1 MNKKVL
7 IIATSLRKGSNS
19 TIMAEEFAKGAKDA
33 GHEVEVIDL
42 SDKKIEFCK
51 GCLACQKTQNCII
64 NDDMNIIL
72 QKMGASDVVAF
83 ATPIYFYEMCGQMK
97 TFIDRTNPLFPS
109 EYKFTDIYLLATA
122 ADDESS
128 SIDGAV
134 KGLQGWID
142 CFEKA
147 SLKGVIRGTGVVDAS
162 EVKNVTN
169 ILEDTYTMGKNI

>member
-19 TIMAEEFAKGAKDA
+19 TIIAEEFAKGAKDA
-33 GHEVEVIDL
+33 VHEVEMISL
-42 SDKKIEFCK
+42 HDKKIEFCK
-51 GCLACQKTQNCII
+51 GCLVCQKTQKCII
-64 NDDMNIIL
+64 NDDISMIL
-72 QKMGASDVVAF
+72 EKMRVSDVVAF
-83 ATPIYFYEMCGQMK
+83 STPIYFYEMCGQMK

-147 SLKGVIRGTGVVDAS
+147 SLKGVIRGTGVVDAR
-162 EVKNVTN
+162 EVKSVAN
-169 ILEDTYTMGKNI
+169 ILEDTYIMGKNI

>member
-19 TIMAEEFAKGAKDA
+19 TIMAEEFAKGAKDV

-42 SDKKIEFCK
+42 HDKKIEFCK
-51 GCLACQKTQNCII
+51 GCLACQKTQKCII
-64 NDDMNIIL
+64 NDDMDMIL
-72 QKMGASDVVAF
+72 QKMITSDVIAF
-83 ATPIYFYEMCGQMK
+83 ATPIYFYEMSGQMK
-97 TFIDRTNPLFPS
+97 VFIDRTNPLFPS
-109 EYKFTDIYLLATA
+109 EYKFKDIYLLATA
-122 ADDESS
+122 ADEESS

-147 SLKGVIRGTGVVDAS
+147 SLKGIIRGTGVVDAR
-162 EVKNVTN
+162 EVKNVAN